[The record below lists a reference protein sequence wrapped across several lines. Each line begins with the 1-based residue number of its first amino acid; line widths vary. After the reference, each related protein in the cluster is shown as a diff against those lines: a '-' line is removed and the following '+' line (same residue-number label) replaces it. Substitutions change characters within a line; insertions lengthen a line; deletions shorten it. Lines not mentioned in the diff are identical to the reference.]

1 MPARLGLEGEMKGGD
16 DEERQIVVFTLSDE
30 EFGVNISD
38 VREIIRMEEIT
49 KIPNTAEYI
58 EGVINLRGG
67 IVVVINL
74 AMKLGLPL
82 RKANTDTRI
91 IVLEVVGNTVGM
103 IVDSATEVMR
113 LNSDQVE
120 PAPSIIAK
128 RVSSDYL
135 EGVGIIGERLL
146 ILLDLSK
153 VLVDEDYEHIDNIQ
167 KTIEGENLL
176 DEEQL
181 DELKTLEKKPK

>member
-1 MPARLGLEGEMKGGD
+1 MKGGD